1 MMQSACVREVSEAC
15 FQGCCKNPILGLS
28 ETPDPKSKFP
38 TTVAASR
45 AEFAA
50 ATASSL
56 SPETQLTDHESLPS
70 LPESWSRFKKAYP
83 QYRMTDHADSIRAHD
98 YSHLS
103 LSNHVCLDYI
113 GHGLFSY
120 SQQSQFPSTTAVASS
135 SSSPPPMHRTSELP
149 FFDVC
154 YKSASLKSQ
163 VLYGGQDSELES
175 TIRKRIM
182 AYLNICEDD
191 YSMVFTANRTSAF
204 KLLAESYPFQ
214 SNKRLLTVYDYE
226 SEAVR
231 SMIDNSQKR
240 GAKVLTAEYSWPS
253 MRVQSTK
260 LRKMVVNKRKKKD
273 RGLFVFPLQSKMTG
287 TRYSYLWMTLAQAN
301 GWHVV
306 LDACA
311 LGPKDM
317 DTLGLSLIRPDFLIC
332 SFYKIFG
339 ENPSGFG
346 CFFVKKSNA
355 KVLESS
361 TIARSIG
368 IASLVPLRK
377 TSQILSNSSDT
388 ESETKG
394 VVEVVPNKDD
404 DLASTRS
411 RSRSFSG
418 PMSSQV
424 EDGLNQR
431 SLRLT
436 RRELEESEISEL
448 PETEVKVEAEIV
460 EVYSP
465 NNSVKQEN
473 TIPNTSSS
481 SRTDRNLV
489 IECRGLDHADSLG
502 LIKIN
507 NRARCLINWLVN
519 ALSKLQHPHSEQGL
533 PLVRIYGPKVKL
545 DRGPAVAFNVFDWK
559 GEKVEPVLV
568 QKLADRSNIS
578 LSYGFLHN
586 LWFSDKYE
594 EEKQRVLET
603 RYCEAVKKPNNKR
616 KEKVN
621 KGINVVTATLS
632 FLTNFEDVYRLWLFV
647 AQFLDADFVEKE
659 RWRYMAL
666 NQNIVEV

>member
-1 MMQSACVREVSEAC
+1 
-15 FQGCCKNPILGLS
+15 
-28 ETPDPKSKFP
+28 
-38 TTVAASR
+38 
-45 AEFAA
+45 
-50 ATASSL
+50 
-56 SPETQLTDHESLPS
+56 
-70 LPESWSRFKKAYP
+70 
-83 QYRMTDHADSIRAHD
+83 
-98 YSHLS
+98 
-103 LSNHVCLDYI
+103 
-113 GHGLFSY
+113 
-120 SQQSQFPSTTAVASS
+120 
-135 SSSPPPMHRTSELP
+135 
-149 FFDVC
+149 
-154 YKSASLKSQ
+154 
-163 VLYGGQDSELES
+163 
-175 TIRKRIM
+175 
-182 AYLNICEDD
+182 
-191 YSMVFTANRTSAF
+191 
-204 KLLAESYPFQ
+204 
-214 SNKRLLTVYDYE
+214 
-226 SEAVR
+226 
-231 SMIDNSQKR
+231 MIDNSQKR

-424 EDGLNQR
+424 EDGLNER

>member
-1 MMQSACVREVSEAC
+1 MHSACVRDVSEVC
-15 FQGCCKNPILGLS
+15 FYGCCKTPLLGLS
-28 ETPDPKSKFP
+28 ETPDPKSKFL

-45 AEFAA
+45 ADFAA

-56 SPETQLTDHESLPS
+56 SPEAQLTDHESLPS
-70 LPESWSRFKKAYP
+70 LPESLSRFNKAYP
-83 QYRMTDHADSIRAHD
+83 QYRMTDHADSIRAQD
-98 YSHLS
+98 YGHLS

-120 SQQSQFPSTTAVASS
+120 SQISQFPSTPAIASS

-175 TIRKRIM
+175 AIRKRIM

-191 YSMVFTANRTSAF
+191 YSMVFTANRTAAF

-240 GAKVLTAEYSWPS
+240 GAKVLTAEYSWPG
-253 MRVQSTK
+253 MRVQSAK

-273 RGLFVFPLQSKMTG
+273 RGLFVFPLQSTMTG

-311 LGPKDM
+311 LGAKDM

-346 CFFVKKSNA
+346 CLFVKKSSA

-368 IASLVPLRK
+368 IASLVPVK
-377 TSQILSNSSDT
+377 ITSQILCESSDT
-388 ESETKG
+388 ESETK
-394 VVEVVPNKDD
+394 VETKED
-404 DLASTRS
+404 DLAAT
-411 RSRSFSG
+411 RSFSG
-418 PMSSQV
+418 PMLSQV
-424 EDGLNQR
+424 EDGLNER
-431 SLRLT
+431 SLSLT
-436 RRELEESEISEL
+436 RTDLEESEQGETSEL
-448 PETEVKVEAEIV
+448 RETEVKVEAEIV

-465 NNSVKQEN
+465 NNFVKQEN
-473 TIPNTSSS
+473 TKPNTSE
-481 SRTDRNLV
+481 TDRNLV

-502 LIKIN
+502 LIKIS

-533 PLVRIYGPKVKL
+533 PLVRIYGPKIKF

-603 RYCEAVKKPNNKR
+603 RKCEAVTIPNNKR

-632 FLTNFEDVYRLWLFV
+632 FLTNFEDVYRLWVFV